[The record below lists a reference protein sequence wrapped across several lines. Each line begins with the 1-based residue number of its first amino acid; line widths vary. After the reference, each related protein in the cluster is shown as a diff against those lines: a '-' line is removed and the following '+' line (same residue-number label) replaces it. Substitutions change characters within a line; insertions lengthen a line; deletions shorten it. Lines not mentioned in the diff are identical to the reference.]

1 MAEAN
6 KYVIEMHDI
15 VKTFPGVRALNHVN
29 FSLKEG
35 EIRSIVGKNGAGK
48 STLMN
53 ILTGIYQPDQGDIFI
68 KGQLIKPMT
77 TEKARQL
84 GIAYVHQ
91 HSQLIPALSIAENIF
106 LGDLLTEKT
115 GLVNWKKVRTEAEA
129 QLSELGLTI
138 DVQRKVED
146 LSIAEKQLLEIAKA
160 LFANAHTIVLDE
172 ATAPLPKEDVQMLFD
187 FVKRMSAQGV
197 AFIYISHYLVEV
209 FELCKA
215 VTVLRDGKNIGDYYV
230 SDLDQPELIH
240 LISGEKV
247 EKFHRE
253 HHKLNGEK
261 VLEFRNVTKSGHY
274 KNINFALNKGEIVG
288 ITGLEGSGKAKL
300 VRGLFGLESSAEFGE
315 IMVDGSIFNAK
326 DPEKAINE
334 GVAYLPRDRHGLGII
349 GARPVSE
356 NITLSILKR
365 LANKL
370 GFLNLSNERKH
381 VEDYVDKLGIVTPST
396 DQLVQF
402 LSGGNQQKVVFAKLA
417 STEPKVLLLNEPTQG
432 VDVQA
437 KVEIMKIVDQLS
449 RQGVGV
455 IIVSEEI
462 LELVDVCD
470 RIIVIYNGEIMKEFN
485 TKDRSTTPEK
495 VLMAI
500 EGETKN
506 K

>member
-1 MAEAN
+1 MAKTD
-6 KYVIEMHDI
+6 KYVIEMHNI
-15 VKTFPGVRALNHVN
+15 GKTFPGVRALNHVD
-29 FSLKEG
+29 FKLKEG

-53 ILTGIYQPDQGDIFI
+53 ILSGIYQPDHGDILV

-77 TEKARQL
+77 TEKARKL
-84 GIAYVHQ
+84 GISYVHQ
-91 HSQLIPALSIAENIF
+91 QSQLVPALSIAENIF

-115 GLVNWKKVRTEAEA
+115 GFVNWKKVRTEAET
-129 QLSELGLTI
+129 QLGELDLTI

-146 LSIAEKQLLEIAKA
+146 LSIAEKQLIEIAKA
-160 LFANAHTIVLDE
+160 LFANAHTIILDE

-215 VTVLRDGKNIGDYYV
+215 VTVLRDGKKVGDHSV

-247 EKFHRE
+247 ERFHRK

-261 VLEFRNVTKSGHY
+261 VLEFRNLSKSGHY
-274 KNINFALNKGEIVG
+274 KNINFALNKGEIIG
-288 ITGLEGSGKAKL
+288 LTGLEGSGKAKL
-300 VRGLFGLESSAEFGE
+300 IRGLFGLESFSKSGE
-315 IMVDGSIFNAK
+315 VVVDGSAFTTK

-334 GVAYLPRDRHGLGII
+334 GIAYLPRDRHGLGII

-365 LANKL
+365 LVNKL
-370 GFLNLSNERKH
+370 GFLILSNERKH
-381 VEDYVDKLGIVTPST
+381 VENYVDKLGIITPSI
-396 DQLVQF
+396 DQHVQF

-417 STEPKVLLLNEPTQG
+417 STEPKVLLLDEPTQG

-437 KVEIMKIVDQLS
+437 KEEIMKIVDQLS
-449 RQGVGV
+449 HQGIGV

-462 LELVDVCD
+462 RELVDVCD
-470 RIIVIYNGEIMKEFN
+470 RIIVFFDGEIVKEFN
-485 TKDRSTTPEK
+485 TKDRSTTAEK

-500 EGETKN
+500 EGETK
-506 K
+506 KK